1 MQNGLSD
8 EIKTKTVEITLDPLN
23 NKICQVYYS
32 IFRNFHI
39 DARKHIQNIH
49 VLNVSQFIV
58 VLNVLKYY
66 YL

>member
-1 MQNGLSD
+1 MQNDILD
-8 EIKTKTVEITLDPLN
+8 EIKTKSVEITLDPLN

-32 IFRNFHI
+32 IFMNIHI
-39 DARKHIQNIH
+39 DARKHIQNTH

-58 VLNVLKYY
+58 VLTALKYN